1 MTQKEMASLISD
13 IFDDVQHM
21 RDAGQKEYA
30 QQEDNAFA
38 NFERISGW
46 LDKDKKEVLMT
57 QEPEPWPANFEKIG
71 DHVV

>member
-46 LDKDKKEVLMT
+46 LDKD
-57 QEPEPWPANFEKIG
+57 
-71 DHVV
+71 